1 MNIQLFSNLISK
13 YVKEGSVPTTFE
25 GSAKLFENEVVK
37 KLLPT
42 TGDITPLLKTFDE
55 ISAVISSQD
64 TKKRD
69 IQLHKLNKDLLTK
82 TFIFADQL
90 SALDLAYYVILYNW
104 MGELTDKER
113 FVFCNITRWFNLIQ
127 NQTPIANVQS
137 LIAISTTPPPPEKK
151 EEKKPAAGAAATG
164 ASDKK
169 EENKKEK
176 KPQQPK
182 AVEPAKP
189 VDVSRFEIRVGKIVE
204 CKKHENADSLYVEK
218 IDLGEAA
225 PRQIVSGLVKFIPL
239 ETMIGHRVL
248 VLCNLKP
255 SNLKSVR
262 SEGMVLCASNADH
275 TQVEFVEP
283 PAGAVIGERV
293 MFDQFPGEFDKVL
306 KSDIVGPIL
315 ADLSTNADKIATY
328 KGNVFQT
335 TAGPCTSKTL
345 ANCHIA

>member
-1 MNIQLFSNLISK
+1 MDIQIFSNLISK

-25 GSAKLFENEVVK
+25 GSAKLFDNEVVK
-37 KLLPT
+37 KFLPA
-42 TGDITPLLKTFDE
+42 GDITALLKTFDD
-55 ISAVISSQD
+55 ILAVISLED
-64 TKKRD
+64 AKKRD
-69 IQLHKLNKDLLTK
+69 GQLHKLNKDLLTK
-82 TFIFADQL
+82 TFIFADTL

-104 MGELTDKER
+104 MSKLNDKER
-113 FVFCNITRWFNLIQ
+113 FVFCNITRWFNLVQ
-127 NQTPIANVQS
+127 NQTPIVNVQP
-137 LIAISTTPPPPEKK
+137 LVVISTTPPPPEKK
-151 EEKKPAAGAAATG
+151 EEKKPAAGAATAT
-164 ASDKK
+164 ASADKK

-182 AVEPAKP
+182 VVEPPKP
-189 VDVSRFEIRVGKIVE
+189 EDISRFEIRVGKIVE

-262 SEGMVLCASNADH
+262 SEGMVLCASNDDH

-283 PAGAVIGERV
+283 PADAKIGERV
-293 MFDQFPGEFDKVL
+293 MFDQYPGEFDKVL
-306 KSDIVGPIL
+306 KKETVDAVLGC
-315 ADLSTNADKIATY
+315 LSSNADKVATY
-328 KGNVFQT
+328 KGDPFKT
-335 TAGPCTSKTL
+335 SAGSCFCKTIS
-345 ANCHIA
+345 NGPIK